1 MVFIVRLAFTAT
13 VFEDGKDYYT
23 TVLAKKAD
31 VPEPSF
37 FQKYSTFIMMGI
49 FLLTNFFKKNPAQTA
64 QAATQ
69 EAAAAAQ
76 EGAAAP
82 ASAEKP
88 AAAKAA
94 PAKAAAAAPA
104 KQGKAAGGKKK
115 GKKN

>member
-69 EAAAAAQ
+69 EGAPAQ

>member
-69 EAAAAAQ
+69 EGAPAQ
-76 EGAAAP
+76 EGAAA
-82 ASAEKP
+82 
-88 AAAKAA
+88 AAAASKAA